1 MSVETKM
8 SNMSVE
14 TKKRNKNKIL
24 KKAIAIIQ
32 ECYSFF
38 VVIYCGYHILFSF
51 SLTGGCFGHWDAER
65 RFLFTG
71 FVISI
76 VINIALFIFAEL
88 ISKPEIEGVEDSP
101 NINKRDGIKKEV
113 FILVLNCIFFL
124 LALAVFL
131 VMTWGAFSFLSFFLF
146 FLTNTPLFIIVILTS
161 ILLKQSFKSKETKEN

>member
-1 MSVETKM
+1 MNVKIKM
-8 SNMSVE
+8 S
-14 TKKRNKNKIL
+14 NKNKIL
-24 KKAIAIIQ
+24 KKAIAVIQ
-32 ECYSFF
+32 ECCSFL
-38 VVIYCGYHILFSF
+38 VVIYYGYRILLAFVNGSK
-51 SLTGGCFGHWDAER
+51 LWDAES
-65 RFLFTG
+65 RFLFTV
-71 FVISI
+71 FVMFI

-88 ISKPEIEGVEDSP
+88 ISKPEIEGVEDST

-161 ILLKQSFKSKETKEN
+161 ISLKQRSKSEETKAN